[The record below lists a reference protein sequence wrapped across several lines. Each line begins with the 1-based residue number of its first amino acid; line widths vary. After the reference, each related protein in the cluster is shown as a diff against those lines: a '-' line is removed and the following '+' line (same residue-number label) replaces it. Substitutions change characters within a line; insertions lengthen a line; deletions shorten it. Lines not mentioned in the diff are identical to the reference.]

1 MPDQEESL
9 ELKVVGHRRHI
20 IRQAP
25 DRVVTIP
32 GRVRSAHASQV
43 QGHPLVTCAQ
53 ESQLPFPLV
62 CPAAV
67 PRYKK
72 HWRALGAAPK
82 KVKLAARP
90 RQELGRHER
99 GRHAFV

>member
-1 MPDQEESL
+1 VREPTGETGGYGGAKAVPDQEEAL

-43 QGHPLVTCAQ
+43 QGHPLVTLSQ
-53 ESQLPFPLV
+53 EGQLPLPLG

-67 PRYKK
+67 SR
-72 HWRALGAAPK
+72 
-82 KVKLAARP
+82 
-90 RQELGRHER
+90 
-99 GRHAFV
+99 